1 MNREN
6 LKEIVMAVLD
16 LSMELEYQRRY
27 PRKKEIYFGK
37 LEFCFDEEGHCE
49 VYHDHNQI
57 GDIVITAD
65 EITLNVKY
73 RRKTT
78 TLEIESDKRMSPK
91 DIMDLL
97 EDFINFAEQAN

>member
-1 MNREN
+1 MNRQS
-6 LKEIVMAVLD
+6 LKEVVAIILD
-16 LSMELEYQRRY
+16 LGMELEYQRKY
-27 PRKKEIYFGK
+27 PRKKEIKLGK

-49 VYHDHNQI
+49 VYHDHNKI
-57 GDIVITAD
+57 GDIIITAD
-65 EITLNVKY
+65 EITLSVKY

-97 EDFINFAEQAN
+97 EDFIDFAEQAK

>member
-1 MNREN
+1 MGNQN
-6 LKEIVMAVLD
+6 LKEVVATILD
-16 LSMELEYQRRY
+16 LGMELEYQRKY
-27 PRKKEIYFGK
+27 PRKKEINFGK
-37 LEFCFDEEGHCE
+37 LEFCFGEEGHCE

-57 GDIVITAD
+57 GDIIITAD

-73 RRKTT
+73 RRKMI

-97 EDFINFAEQAN
+97 EDFINFAEQSN